1 LERAH
6 IPITCDHQEINK
18 VDAMEIADKHS
29 GGNGNGAQGNENG
42 TGEKTTNGAES
53 VHHGKKHHN
62 IAPSLGYPWM
72 CMLLGFGVSMI
83 TSLSSFMI

>member
-18 VDAMEIADKHS
+18 VDAMEIADKHRGGGEGAGGS
-29 GGNGNGAQGNENG
+29 GGNGNDAQGNENG

-72 CMLLGFGVSMI
+72 CMLL
-83 TSLSSFMI
+83 